1 MLLYHEIVTR
11 YVYFIFVCY
20 LLLISYYFKSD
31 TFDKR
36 IDFILNFLFV
46 FLLLLLFIS
55 QVMIDDVASVVD
67 DYIICGGYTMLLND
81 NWKEVKDHVVL
92 YFLLVS
98 RIDPNIL

>member
-1 MLLYHEIVTR
+1 
-11 YVYFIFVCY
+11 
-20 LLLISYYFKSD
+20 
-31 TFDKR
+31 
-36 IDFILNFLFV
+36 
-46 FLLLLLFIS
+46 
-55 QVMIDDVASVVD
+55 MIDDVASVVD